1 MSGDTKPKY
10 VLLFTDG
17 EPTGSGNSWDTT
29 AQQNA
34 ENITNGTESIKGIKQ
49 EGYTVYTIGFGL
61 RDKAKAFLEGGTYGR
76 TTYPGIASKNCAF
89 NAENATQLG
98 DIFKDIQNTITQDI
112 SITGATITDI
122 IDPRFELLK
131 DDGTLYTQ
139 DDLNNGV
146 EVNGGTVSLVK
157 ENYQIQW
164 TDQTIPNKKNANGTK
179 QLK

>member
-1 MSGDTKPKY
+1 MAG
-10 VLLFTDG
+10 LL
-17 EPTGSGNSWDTT
+17 
-29 AQQNA
+29 
-34 ENITNGTESIKGIKQ
+34 IQ
-49 EGYTVYTIGFGL
+49 EL
-61 RDKAKAFLEGGTYGR
+61 HL
-76 TTYPGIASKNCAF
+76 KNCAF

-157 ENYQIQW
+157 RKLSDPVDRSDN
-164 TDQTIPNKKNANGTK
+164 TKTRKMANGTK